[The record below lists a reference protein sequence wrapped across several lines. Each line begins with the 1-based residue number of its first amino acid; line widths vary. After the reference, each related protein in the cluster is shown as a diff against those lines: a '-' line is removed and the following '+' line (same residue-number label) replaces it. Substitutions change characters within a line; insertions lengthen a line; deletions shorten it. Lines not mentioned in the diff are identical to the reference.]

1 MWRSKSY
8 GACLRPLFPVEARP
22 LPYPLIQMFNPLLL
36 HPIMSTAAASNS
48 SSTRTM
54 YKHLLSPSRR
64 QAITH
69 KRCTFVDFPPFGL
82 ILSCTSPLFLQL
94 SNTINQCSAFVPSIS
109 LQRLLRPA
117 SICRITALLN
127 TDFSPPALSLDD
139 GLYLE
144 SETRIKRLCEV
155 TKVLSKVVQF
165 QSTLAFYQRKHGD
178 LLSDALPSDNSFLIV
193 VQNLEILSQC
203 INSKRE
209 AIEASLWTILDDHPE
224 QSESILRIL
233 VKKLSDDPNS
243 INGKLP
249 FVTLANLRTLSAGR
263 WLDDEVVNYFVKK
276 WCTQS
281 GSTLGFNTFFACK
294 ILFQEP
300 ECINAR
306 EGFFTDA
313 DENTVRR
320 WCAKAAVS
328 LDTEWDSVFIPINES
343 STHWYSARI
352 DFRVKRIDIFDS
364 LRDRCIENR
373 QKPLLERKNSKLM
386 LVLMWLTDVLGRIR
400 GEDTMLK
407 NNPESDWV
415 CDPHYKVHFQA
426 NSYDCGVHML
436 WHLRHLLEFRQVRVG
451 AQCSSGHLR
460 FNDSMAGKRLRLA
473 QEMLTDAGLL

>member
-1 MWRSKSY
+1 MLTTWISRRRLKVNGGLFGY
-8 GACLRPLFPVEARP
+8 QGYRPRQPNRAPETFALLKTYYRGRAT
-22 LPYPLIQMFNPLLL
+22 LYCPYPHIIYRL
-36 HPIMSTAAASNS
+36 SAA
-48 SSTRTM
+48 
-54 YKHLLSPSRR
+54 
-64 QAITH
+64 
-69 KRCTFVDFPPFGL
+69 
-82 ILSCTSPLFLQL
+82 ILT
-94 SNTINQCSAFVPSIS
+94 
-109 LQRLLRPA
+109 
-117 SICRITALLN
+117 
-127 TDFSPPALSLDD
+127 
-139 GLYLE
+139 
-144 SETRIKRLCEV
+144 
-155 TKVLSKVVQF
+155 
-165 QSTLAFYQRKHGD
+165 
-178 LLSDALPSDNSFLIV
+178 
-193 VQNLEILSQC
+193 
-203 INSKRE
+203 
-209 AIEASLWTILDDHPE
+209 
-224 QSESILRIL
+224 
-233 VKKLSDDPNS
+233 LSDDPNS

-328 LDTEWDSVFIPINES
+328 LNTEWDSVFIPINES